1 MRILRTTL
9 GAIAA
14 LLVASQAL
22 ADDPAPAT
30 IPPATT
36 PPAAAT
42 SSPAA
47 AGPAKTNPSGI
58 SEEARTHFAAGV
70 SLLQDPEG
78 EKVEEA
84 YREFQK
90 AYEISA
96 SPKILGNLGFC
107 AMRLERDGE
116 AIEAYSRYLRD
127 VPDID
132 ADERAQIVR
141 DLQTLT
147 VGVARLTIQTDKP
160 GVRILDV
167 RTPTRGERIT
177 NIYGPVDGKIDI
189 GVRPG
194 HHVIT
199 AKLADH
205 EDATWEVDAFAASRD
220 RYAFTMRPRVLP
232 VSGPPPG
239 AEGRGTNVGPWIVMG
254 IGGAMLVGGAITG
267 IVALDKTN
275 TIESKCS
282 NDVCPRSFDLDGER
296 SSARTFVRVT
306 DVLLIGGSVVTL
318 GGLGWFLFGGNKH
331 ESGPAKPAARG
342 APAVRASL
350 PVPTAGCGPDGCR
363 ASVKVVF

>member
-1 MRILRTTL
+1 MRIPRTTL
-9 GAIAA
+9 GALAVM
-14 LLVASQAL
+14 LVASRAL
-22 ADDPAPAT
+22 ADEPAVAPA
-30 IPPATT
+30 A
-36 PPAAAT
+36 PAA
-42 SSPAA
+42 P
-47 AGPAKTNPSGI
+47 PKTNPSGI
-58 SEEARTHFAAGV
+58 SEEARMHFAAGV
-70 SLLQDPEG
+70 ALLQDPEG
-78 EKVEEA
+78 EKVEDA

-90 AYEISA
+90 AFEISP

-116 AIEAYSRYLRD
+116 AIEAYSRYLRE

-132 ADERAQIVR
+132 ADERTQIVR

-160 GVRILDV
+160 GVRLVDV

-177 NIYGPVDGKIDI
+177 NVYGPVDGKIDI

-205 EDATWEVDAFAASRD
+205 EDAVWELDAFAASRD
-220 RYAFTMRPRVLP
+220 KYAFTMRLRVIVAP
-232 VSGPPPG
+232 GPAAPQG
-239 AEGRGTNVGPWIVMG
+239 SSTNVGPWVVMG
-254 IGGAMLVGGAITG
+254 IGGAMLVGGTLTG
-267 IVALDKTN
+267 IVALDKTSN
-275 TIESKCS
+275 LESKCP

-296 SSARTFVRVT
+296 SSAKTFVRVT

-318 GGLGWFLFGGNKH
+318 GGLGWLLFGGGKR
-331 ESGPAKPAARG
+331 ESEPAKPAAR
-342 APAVRASL
+342 ASL
-350 PVPTAGCGPDGCR
+350 PLPSAGCGADGCR

>member
-1 MRILRTTL
+1 MRFLRTTL
-9 GAIAA
+9 GVIAGM
-14 LLVASQAL
+14 LVASQAL
-22 ADDPAPAT
+22 ADEPPPTAPS
-30 IPPATT
+30 PATT
-36 PPAAAT
+36 ARP
-42 SSPAA
+42 SE
-47 AGPAKTNPSGI
+47 PAKGSPSLGI

-70 SLLQDPEG
+70 ALLQDPEG

-116 AIEAYSRYLRD
+116 AIEAYSRYLRE

-147 VGVARLTIQTDKP
+147 VGVARLSIQTDKP

-177 NIYGPVDGKIDI
+177 NIYGPTDGKIDI

-199 AKLADH
+199 AKLVDH
-205 EDATWEVDAFAASRD
+205 EDAVWEVDAFAASRD
-220 RYAFTMRPRVLP
+220 KYAFTMRPRVIAQ
-232 VSGPPPG
+232 PPG
-239 AEGRGTNVGPWIVMG
+239 QARSGNAIPWIVMG
-254 IGGAMLVGGAITG
+254 IGGAMVVGGTVTG
-267 IVALDKTN
+267 LVALDKTHG
-275 TIESKCS
+275 IESKCP
-282 NDVCPRSFDLDGER
+282 NDVCPKGFDLDRER
-296 SSARTFVRVT
+296 TSAKTFVRVT
-306 DVLLIGGSVVTL
+306 DVLLIGGGVVTL
-318 GGLGWFLFGGNKH
+318 GGLGWLLFGGEKR
-331 ESGPAKPAARG
+331 EGVPAKPAAR
-342 APAVRASL
+342 ATL
-350 PVPTAGCGPDGCR
+350 PVPSAGCGLDGCR
-363 ASVKVVF
+363 ASVKGVF

>member
-1 MRILRTTL
+1 MRIFRTTL
-9 GAIAA
+9 GALAA
-14 LLVASQAL
+14 LLVVSQAL
-22 ADDPAPAT
+22 ADEPVPAT
-30 IPPATT
+30 IPPVTT
-36 PPAAAT
+36 TPAPPAAG
-42 SSPAA
+42 
-47 AGPAKTNPSGI
+47 GPARTNPSGI

-70 SLLQDPEG
+70 ALLQDPEG

-84 YREFQK
+84 YREFQR
-90 AYEISA
+90 AYDISS

-116 AIEAYSRYLRD
+116 AIDAYSRYLRD
-127 VPDID
+127 VPNID

-160 GVRILDV
+160 GVRLIDV

-177 NIYGPVDGKIDI
+177 NVYGPVDGKIDI

-194 HHVIT
+194 HHLIT

-220 RYAFTMRPRVLP
+220 KYAFTMRPRVVAVP
-232 VSGPPPG
+232 AGPE
-239 AEGRGTNVGPWIVMG
+239 ARGTNVAPWILMG
-254 IGGAMLVGGAITG
+254 VGGAMLVTGAITG

-275 TIESKCS
+275 GIESKCPG
-282 NDVCPRSFDLDGER
+282 DQCPRSFDLSGER
-296 SSARTFVRVT
+296 SSAKTFVRVT

-318 GGLGWFLFGGNKH
+318 GGLGWLLFGGGKH
-331 ESGPAKPAARG
+331 ESDPPKTAARSST
-342 APAVRASL
+342 VL
-350 PVPTAGCGPDGCR
+350 PSAGCGPEGCR